1 MNLLF
6 GKTNW
11 ECKEHSL
18 PDFCQRVVDD
28 GFEVAELY
36 VPGLVLDGV
45 SAPDLRTLVADHGL
59 PLIADIATEGATPAD
74 HLDSFN
80 RYADYALEAGAILIN
95 AHTSRDFF
103 PFDDTLRIFERGL
116 EIVEQSGTPMA
127 HETHRSRALYN
138 AIDTRRYLEALP
150 DLRINADFSHWFNVH
165 ESDLS
170 DQPDTI
176 DLSISRAIHIHA
188 RVGHEEG
195 PQVNDPR
202 APEWADHLA
211 KHLALWK
218 RIVSARQS
226 DGTETL
232 TITPEFG
239 PLPYMPTA
247 PYTNQPLAD
256 CWEIN
261 VFMRNTIRDAL
272 G

>member
-1 MNLLF
+1 MRIIY

-11 ECKEHSL
+11 ECKELSL
-18 PDFCQRVVDD
+18 DAFMERVVAD
-28 GFEVAELY
+28 GFDVAELY

-45 SAPDLRTLVADHGL
+45 TPAQVAKLVADRGL
-59 PLIADIATEGATPAD
+59 LFIADIATEGDTPAD

-80 RYADYALEAGAILIN
+80 RYADFALEAGAILIN

-103 PFDDTLRIFERGL
+103 PFEETLRIFERGL
-116 EIVEQSGTPMA
+116 EIAKSSGIPVA

-150 DLRINADFSHWFNVH
+150 NLRINADFSHWFNVH

-176 DLSISRAIHIHA
+176 DLAISRAIHIHA

-202 APEWADHLA
+202 APEWSGHLQ
-211 KHLALWK
+211 KHIDLWK
-218 RIVSARQS
+218 RIVAARQA
-226 DGTETL
+226 DGTEVL

-239 PLPYMPTA
+239 PL
-247 PYTNQPLAD
+247 AD
-256 CWEIN
+256 CWEVN
-261 VFMRNTIRDAL
+261 VFMRDTIRDAL
-272 G
+272 KTS